1 MTELAHTYIGN
12 WVSNPDLSERVE
24 QARTE
29 GTCLEVYLRQ
39 IDSLKG
45 RIHAKSTSGEVV
57 GIIKGRDWSLT
68 EGDVFE
74 TERGQLLV
82 VHLEEQKVM
91 VLSFTS
97 EAKGHEIELVHLG
110 HTIGNHHWPLI
121 VRGNNIYIDL
131 VAGIEVM
138 ESVVRSF
145 KIPGLYIKYESR
157 SFDNQLTFDKHSHH
171 EHGR

>member
-12 WVSNPDLSERVE
+12 CINNSKLSEQVG
-24 QARTE
+24 QARKD
-29 GTCLEVYLRQ
+29 GNCLEVYLRQ

-57 GIIKGRDWSLT
+57 GIIKGRNWSLT

-74 TERGQLLV
+74 TDQRRLLV
-82 VHLEEQKVM
+82 VHLEQQKVM
-91 VLSFTS
+91 VLSFTG

-145 KIPGLYIKYESR
+145 KIPGLNITYESR
-157 SFDNQLTFDKHSHH
+157 SLDNQLTFSKHSLH
-171 EHGR
+171 EHD